1 MYWKKLWSF
10 LLCVSFAF
18 TQNTSLLT
26 LLVIKGM
33 GFFFFP
39 LTEQFCDINSVPRIY
54 LHSDALLREITS
66 DPASSVR
73 LSYFRYHGKW

>member
-10 LLCVSFAF
+10 LFVCIICFHTEYF
-18 TQNTSLLT
+18 TSNPSGHQGDG
-26 LLVIKGM
+26 I
-33 GFFFFP
+33 FFFS